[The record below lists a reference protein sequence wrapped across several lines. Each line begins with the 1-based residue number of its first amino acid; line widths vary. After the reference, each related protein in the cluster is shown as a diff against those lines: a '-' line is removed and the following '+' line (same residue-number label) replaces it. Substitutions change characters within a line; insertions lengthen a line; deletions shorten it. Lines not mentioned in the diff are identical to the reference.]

1 MQKKQITLKGIAKI
15 LGVSHTTV
23 SRALKDHPDIS
34 EETKNQIQELAKK
47 LNYHPNTLAV
57 NLRKNQSSTIGV
69 IIPEISFYFFPS
81 LIKGIEEVAHNM
93 GYNVVIMQS
102 NESFK
107 REKENMSLLLGNRIA
122 GLLVSVSHE
131 TREYSHFD
139 EIERAGIPVVFFDK
153 VVEKNNI
160 FKVDIDG
167 QKAAYE
173 GTLHLIESGFKNIVL
188 LAGNPNMSISIDRI
202 EGYRRALEAQGMAV
216 DNNNILYANNLD
228 EAELL
233 TQQVIN
239 SKNPPDAI
247 FTISDQNL
255 AGALMAIKKASISIP
270 DDIALLTFSDGPLA
284 AIMNPSISCIKHS
297 GYQIGNRAAS
307 LLFYRIQ
314 NIDKQLVPIAQILD
328 AELVIRESTRK
339 IYKKNE

>member
-1 MQKKQITLKGIAKI
+1 MQKKQITLKGMAKV

-34 EETKNQIQELAKK
+34 EEMKTQVLELAKK

-81 LIKGIEEVAHNM
+81 LLKGIEEVAHSM

-107 REKENMSLLLGNRIA
+107 REKENVTLLLGSRIA

-131 TREYSHFD
+131 TKEYSHFD
-139 EIERAGIPVVFFDK
+139 EIESAGIPIVFFDK
-153 VVEKNNI
+153 VLEKNNI

-167 QKAAYE
+167 SKAAYE
-173 GTLHLIESGFKNIVL
+173 GTMHLIESGFKNIVL
-188 LAGNPNMSISIDRI
+188 LAANPNMSISVDRI
-202 EGYRRALEAQGMAV
+202 QGFRKALKVQGMNA
-216 DNNNILYANNLD
+216 NNENILYANNLD
-228 EAELL
+228 EAEFL

-239 SKNPPDAI
+239 RENPPDAI

-255 AGALMAIKKASISIP
+255 AGALQAIKKADLTIP

-297 GYQIGNRAAS
+297 GYQIGSKAAS
-307 LLFYRIQ
+307 LLFYRIK
-314 NIDKQLVPIAQILD
+314 NMDKQLIPFAQILA
-328 AELVIRESTRK
+328 AELVVRESTRK
-339 IYKKNE
+339 KYGNPK